1 MICSM
6 SVKEQ
11 ARMLVE
17 ALPEE
22 STWEDLMQEIYVHE
36 SIQRGLEDGRAGR
49 TRTSEEIRSRFQI
62 PKA

>member
-1 MICSM
+1 M

-17 ALPEE
+17 ALPEDG
-22 STWEDLMQEIYVHE
+22 TWEDLMLEIYVHE
-36 SIQRGLEDGRAGR
+36 SVQRGLEDGRAGR
-49 TRTSEEIRSRFQI
+49 VQSSEDVRARFQI

>member
-1 MICSM
+1 M

-17 ALPEE
+17 SLPEDG
-22 STWEDLMQEIYVHE
+22 TWEDLMFEIYTHE
-36 SIQRGLEDGRAGR
+36 SIQRGLKDSRAGR
-49 TRTSEEIRSRFQI
+49 TRTSEEIRTRFQI

>member
-1 MICSM
+1 M

-17 ALPEE
+17 SLPEDG
-22 STWEDLMQEIYVHE
+22 TWEDLMFEIYTHE
-36 SIQRGLEDGRAGR
+36 SIQRGLEDSRAGR
-49 TRTSEEIRSRFQI
+49 TRTSEEIRVRFQI